1 MIAYPYVFRDEK
13 SIWIQQFLRSDF
25 SHNKYKWEELN

>member
-1 MIAYPYVFRDEK
+1 MIAYLYVLRDEK

-25 SHNKYKWEELN
+25 SHTNYEWEELN